1 MTRNLRNR
9 RDSDDKRSDAED
21 TNNANVGYE
30 TQIKDENGIIHTTSR
45 SLRKIN
51 YAEIE
56 KVLDFLEDDQVMDAD
71 QNQAKH
77 ETPVKA
83 ESNEYN
89 ESSLNGD
96 EDGGDDDVVLPYK
109 NTRVDDELPSER
121 NLRKRKIHD
130 PEEEDESFHEE
141 DVDDDEEEE
150 EADAFEDEYLDEDA
164 RNNNRQR
171 RAADRKFI
179 VPDPDDDDEYDE
191 DGEEGGAISHSASSK
206 RLKRANSRRTRSSHH
221 PETPPPVRRELR
233 SRTRHSRTSN
243 EENDG
248 DNEHNRNEA
257 LTLADEIREL
267 QEDSPVKEK
276 RFLRER
282 TKPVNYKLPP
292 PLTAT
297 SAEEFMNRNNNALS
311 FHNPSPARRGRGGWN
326 ASQNSGPTRRLF
338 PTGGPFGGNDVTTI
352 FGKNTNFYN
361 QVPSAY
367 NNDNNN
373 NKLIL
378 DSDSS
383 DDEILPLG
391 ATPKVKKVDAQKKK
405 KKKPEIADLDPLG
418 VDMNINFDDI
428 GGLDNYIDQL
438 KEMVALPLLYP
449 ELYQNFNITP
459 PRGVL
464 FHGPPGTGKTLMAR
478 ALAASCSSDE
488 RKITFFM
495 RKGADILSKWVG
507 EAERQLRLLFEE
519 AKKQQP
525 SIIFFDEI
533 DGLAPV
539 RSSKQEQ
546 IHASIVSTLLAL
558 MDGMD
563 NRGQVIVIGA
573 TNRPDAVDPA
583 LRRPGRFDREF
594 YFPLPDV
601 KARSKILQIQTKKW
615 TSPLSIEFIN
625 KLAILTKGYGG
636 ADLRSLCTEAA
647 LISIQRNFPQIYRS
661 NDKLLVDPSK
671 IKVKVNDFMLALK
684 KIVPSSARS
693 TGSSPQPLPELIKPL
708 LVDQVNNL
716 KEKLDYILK
725 KDDSDFQKT
734 TSLLQDFIDY
744 EEYSEE
750 EEEDEDDYKGFEG
763 ASKFR
768 SYEFFDSMAE
778 SQICKPRL
786 LINGPKGNGQQYV
799 GAALLNYLEDFNVQ
813 NLDLASLVSES
824 SRTIEAAVVQS
835 FMEAKKRQPSVVFI
849 PNMDIWINTIPENV
863 ILVLSGLFRSLQSNE
878 MVLLLCLAED
888 LNISEIKDGI
898 LSDFA
903 FDRNIFH
910 LNKPSIQNIM
920 AYYSNLIELLKTKP
934 SDIPMKRKRV
944 KPLPELPKVISNA
957 TLTNFDEN
965 GEPLSE
971 NEVLRRKLKTFQ
983 HQDMRSKNVLKI
995 KLSGLMDLFKN
1006 RYKRFRKPPIDDAFL
1021 VHLFEP
1027 DTNADPSWQPAY
1039 IKDMDMILEISTGR
1053 RFFNMDLDIV
1063 EERLWNGYYSEPK
1076 QFLKDIELI
1085 YRDANTIGD
1094 RERVIKASE
1103 MFANAQMGIEEI
1115 STPDFIQECK
1125 ATRQRDLERQELF
1138 LKDEENRVAIDLE
1151 AQQEEQQDILPQP
1164 EVDVNEVGEFGVAA
1178 GNQLQA
1184 QLQATAN
1191 TNSIVSN
1198 GEVPAPIDTEI
1209 YKKHEAILTPSTV
1222 GTGEVLTPKD
1232 GGAHEQRPS
1241 ESLQSSCIIHEQ
1253 INDDKQT
1260 VAPLNQSDPLLLSEA
1275 KDGPSESAF
1284 KTSEIK
1290 QVTESL
1296 PINNS
1301 TCIGAELLHK
1311 GEKTGEQD
1319 ATTITKEV
1327 GKPQRKKKDS
1337 RDVILSSEQLKE
1349 ISERLIEHCKNF
1361 TVSQLE
1367 DVHSSIAKII
1377 WRNRSVWDKTDAVAD
1392 ILKFLSE

>member
-1 MTRNLRNR
+1 MARNLRNR
-9 RDSDDKRSDAED
+9 RGSDVED
-21 TNNANVGYE
+21 TNNAKIEYE

-56 KVLDFLEDDQVMDAD
+56 KVFDFLEDDQVMDN
-71 QNQAKH
+71 NQSEVKD
-77 ETPVKA
+77 ETPVEVTSDEHRDNNDKA
-83 ESNEYN
+83 D
-89 ESSLNGD
+89 D
-96 EDGGDDDVVLPYK
+96 EDDDDVVLPHK
-109 NTRVDDELPSER
+109 TSRINEEFTNER
-121 NLRKRKIHD
+121 NSRKRKAHD
-130 PEEEDESFHEE
+130 PEEDDESFHEE
-141 DVDDDEEEE
+141 DVDDEEEEE
-150 EADAFEDEYLDEDA
+150 EADEFEDEYLDEDSKY
-164 RNNNRQR
+164 NNRRR
-171 RAADRKFI
+171 RAADRKFV
-179 VPDPDDDDEYDE
+179 VPDPDDDEEYDE
-191 DGEEGGAISHSASSK
+191 DDEEGDRISHSASSK
-206 RLKRANSRRTRSSHH
+206 RMKRASSRRTRSSRH

-243 EENDG
+243 EENEDE
-248 DNEHNRNEA
+248 NENNRNEA

-267 QEDSPVKEK
+267 QEDSPIREK

-292 PLTAT
+292 PLTA
-297 SAEEFMNRNNNALS
+297 SNAEEFMDKNSNTLS

-361 QVPSAY
+361 QIPSAF
-367 NNDNNN
+367 NDNSN

-391 ATPKVKKVDAQKKK
+391 VTPKIKKVDAQKKK

-418 VDMNINFDDI
+418 VDMNVNFDDI

-478 ALAASCSSDE
+478 ALAASCSSNE

-519 AKKQQP
+519 AKKHQP

-601 KARSKILQIQTKKW
+601 KARFKILQIQTKRW
-615 TSPLSIEFIN
+615 SSPLSADFID
-625 KLAILTKGYGG
+625 KLAFLTKGYGG

-647 LISIQRNFPQIYRS
+647 LISIQRSFPQIYRS

-671 IKVKVNDFMLALK
+671 IKVKVSDFMLALK

-708 LVDQVNNL
+708 LSDQVNDL
-716 KEKLDYILK
+716 KSKLNYMLNMNDTAIHRN
-725 KDDSDFQKT
+725 
-734 TSLLQDFIDY
+734 TSLLQNFIDY
-744 EEYSEE
+744 EEISEE
-750 EEEDEDDYKGFEG
+750 EEEEEKYDGNDDTT
-763 ASKFR
+763 SFR
-768 SYEFFDSMAE
+768 SYEFFQSMAE

-799 GAALLNYLEDFNVQ
+799 GAAILNYLEEFNVQ

-835 FMEAKKRQPSVVFI
+835 FMEAKKRQPSVIFI
-849 PNMDIWINTIPENV
+849 PNLDIWINTVPTNV

-878 MVLLLCLAED
+878 KILLLCLAED
-888 LNISEIKDGI
+888 LDISEAGNGI

-903 FDRNIFH
+903 FDKNTFQLH
-910 LNKPSIQNIM
+910 KPSEKNITK
-920 AYYSNLIELLKTKP
+920 YFSNLIELLKTKP
-934 SDIPMKRKRV
+934 SKIPMKKRRV
-944 KPLPELPKVISNA
+944 KPLPELQKVSLNS
-957 TLTNFDEN
+957 TSTNFDEN
-965 GEPLSE
+965 GKPLSKK
-971 NEVLRRKLKTFQ
+971 EVLRRKLKSFQ
-983 HQDMRSKNVLKI
+983 HQDMRLKNVLKI

-1027 DTNADPSWQPAY
+1027 ETNNDPNWQPAY
-1039 IKDMDMILEISTGR
+1039 TKDENMILEVSTGR

-1138 LKDEENRVAIDLE
+1138 LEDEEKRTAIELE
-1151 AQQEEQQDILPQP
+1151 SQQQEQQSILQEPDSKDDQ
-1164 EVDVNEVGEFGVAA
+1164 VNEFGVGA

-1184 QLQATAN
+1184 QLQTAIG
-1191 TNSIVSN
+1191 TTPIVNNNRVSDL
-1198 GEVPAPIDTEI
+1198 IDTDL
-1209 YKKHEAILTPSTV
+1209 YKKEKFTTVPSAIGKEESLTS
-1222 GTGEVLTPKD
+1222 ED
-1232 GGAHEQRPS
+1232 GGAHEECSTELIQPS
-1241 ESLQSSCIIHEQ
+1241 YISEVVT
-1253 INDDKQT
+1253 NDDKKAGKEGKEKDASLQT
-1260 VAPLNQSDPLLLSEA
+1260 HVIKENFGEA
-1275 KDGPSESAF
+1275 EANVNNID
-1284 KTSEIK
+1284 
-1290 QVTESL
+1290 QVTGISL
-1296 PINNS
+1296 VNKPTTETSNSLHEKEEEREPSAIPKEAVNPAKEKKSDQEIILTPEQIKRIS
-1301 TCIGAELLHK
+1301 TC
-1311 GEKTGEQD
+1311 
-1319 ATTITKEV
+1319 
-1327 GKPQRKKKDS
+1327 
-1337 RDVILSSEQLKE
+1337 
-1349 ISERLIEHCKNF
+1349 LIERCKNF

-1367 DVHSSIAKII
+1367 DVYSSVAKII
-1377 WRNRSVWDKTDAVAD
+1377 WKSRSIWDKTETVSE
-1392 ILKFLSE
+1392 IVKFLSE

>member
-9 RDSDDKRSDAED
+9 RGSDAED
-21 TNNANVGYE
+21 TSNAKIGYE

-56 KVLDFLEDDQVMDAD
+56 KVFDFLEDDQAMDDD
-71 QNQAKH
+71 QNEVKD
-77 ETPVKA
+77 EVPVEVA
-83 ESNEYN
+83 SNEHHEN
-89 ESSLNGD
+89 NHSDD
-96 EDGGDDDVVLPYK
+96 EDDDDVVLPHK
-109 NTRVDDELPSER
+109 NSRLNEEIPSER
-121 NLRKRKIHD
+121 NLRKRKAHD
-130 PEEEDESFHEE
+130 PEEDDESFHEE

-150 EADAFEDEYLDEDA
+150 EADGLEDEYLDEDS
-164 RNNNRQR
+164 RNDSHRR
-171 RAADRKFI
+171 RAADRKFV
-179 VPDPDDDDEYDE
+179 VPDPDEDDEYDE
-191 DGEEGGAISHSASSK
+191 GDEEGDRISHSASSK
-206 RLKRANSRRTRSSHH
+206 RLKRESSRRTRSSRH
-221 PETPPPVRRELR
+221 PETPPPVRRALR
-233 SRTRHSRTSN
+233 SRTRNSGTSN
-243 EENDG
+243 EENYAE
-248 DNEHNRNEA
+248 NEHIRNEA

-267 QEDSPVKEK
+267 QEDSPIKEK

-297 SAEEFMNRNNNALS
+297 SAEDFMDRNKNALS

-361 QVPSAY
+361 QVPSAF
-367 NNDNNN
+367 NNNNN

-391 ATPKVKKVDAQKKK
+391 ATPKMKKENAAKKR

-519 AKKQQP
+519 AKKHQP
-525 SIIFFDEI
+525 SVIFFDEI

-615 TSPLSIEFIN
+615 SSPLSVNFVD

-661 NDKLLVDPSK
+661 SDKLLVDPSK
-671 IKVKVNDFMLALK
+671 IKVKVSDFMLALK

-693 TGSSPQPLPELIKPL
+693 TGNSPQPLPELIKPL
-708 LVDQVNNL
+708 LLNEV
-716 KEKLDYILK
+716 KTLK
-725 KDDSDFQKT
+725 KKLYYMLKMDDTDFQAT
-734 TSLLQDFIDY
+734 TSSLQDFIDY
-744 EEYSEE
+744 EEYSGED
-750 EEEDEDDYKGFEG
+750 EEEDKYEENKGL
-763 ASKFR
+763 SKFK
-768 SYEFFDSMAE
+768 SYEFFESMAE

-786 LINGPKGNGQQYV
+786 LVNGPKGNGQQYV
-799 GAALLNYLEDFNVQ
+799 GAAILNYLEDFNIQ

-849 PNMDIWINTIPENV
+849 PNLDIWINTIPENV
-863 ILVLSGLFRSLQSNE
+863 VLILSGLFRSLQSNE
-878 MVLLLCLAED
+878 KVLLLCLAENLD
-888 LNISEIKDGI
+888 ISEVENGI
-898 LSDFA
+898 LSDFD
-903 FDRNIFH
+903 FGKNFFQ
-910 LNKPSIQNIM
+910 LNKPSIENIKE
-920 AYYSNLIELLKTKP
+920 YFSNLIELLRTKP
-934 SDIPMKRKRV
+934 SNIPTKRKRS
-944 KPLPELPKVISNA
+944 KPLPELPKVVSSS
-957 TLTNFDEN
+957 TPTNFDEN
-965 GEPLSE
+965 GEPLSKE
-971 NEVLRRKLKTFQ
+971 ELLRRKLKSFQ
-983 HQDMRSKNVLKI
+983 HQDMRLKNVLKI

-1027 DTNADPSWQPAY
+1027 ETNNDPNWQPAY
-1039 IKDMDMILEISTGR
+1039 TKDKDMILEVSTGR

-1085 YRDANTIGD
+1085 YRDANSIGD

-1138 LKDEENRVAIDLE
+1138 LQDEERGVTVDSEN
-1151 AQQEEQQDILPQP
+1151 QQEGQQNIPLQSGS
-1164 EVDVNEVGEFGVAA
+1164 EANQLNEFGVAA

-1184 QLQATAN
+1184 QLQVTTNAT
-1191 TNSIVSN
+1191 TVVNS
-1198 GEVPAPIDTEI
+1198 GEVPAPIDTNI
-1209 YKKHEAILTPSTV
+1209 YKTQETTPVHSTIDRA
-1222 GTGEVLTPKD
+1222 ESLTPKD
-1232 GGAHEQRPS
+1232 SGALEECPT
-1241 ESLQSSCIIHEQ
+1241 ETIQSSYISNVYTNGDEQ
-1253 INDDKQT
+1253 SGKRPEESGF
-1260 VAPLNQSDPLLLSEA
+1260 PLKSLVKNNISE
-1275 KDGPSESAF
+1275 KKPGTYD
-1284 KTSEIK
+1284 TK
-1290 QVTESL
+1290 QVAKIL
-1296 PINNS
+1296 S
-1301 TCIGAELLHK
+1301 TNDSILGVQSVS
-1311 GEKTGEQD
+1311 TGEEASQRD
-1319 ATTITKEV
+1319 GMSKEV
-1327 GKPQRKKKDS
+1327 VKLPQKEKDN
-1337 RDVILSSEQLKE
+1337 RDVILTSEQIKKICACLV
-1349 ISERLIEHCKNF
+1349 EHCVNF

-1367 DVHSSIAKII
+1367 DVYSTVARII
-1377 WRNRSVWDKTDAVAD
+1377 WKNKSAWDKTKTVDE
-1392 ILKFLSE
+1392 IMKFLSE

>member
-1 MTRNLRNR
+1 MARNLRNR
-9 RDSDDKRSDAED
+9 RGSDVEDAS
-21 TNNANVGYE
+21 NAKVGYE
-30 TQIKDENGIIHTTSR
+30 TQIKDENGIIHTTTR

-56 KVLDFLEDDQVMDAD
+56 KVFDFLEDDQVMDKD
-71 QNQAKH
+71 
-77 ETPVKA
+77 ETPVEVTSDEHHNNNQK
-83 ESNEYN
+83 
-89 ESSLNGD
+89 GD
-96 EDGGDDDVVLPYK
+96 DEDDDVDLVSPHE
-109 NTRVDDELPSER
+109 NARTNEELTNER
-121 NLRKRKIHD
+121 NLRKRKAHD
-130 PEEEDESFHEE
+130 PEEDDESFHEE

-150 EADAFEDEYLDEDA
+150 EADEFEDEYLDEDSKD
-164 RNNNRQR
+164 NNRRR
-171 RAADRKFI
+171 RAADRKFV
-179 VPDPDDDDEYDE
+179 VPDPDDDEEYDE
-191 DGEEGGAISHSASSK
+191 DDEEGDRISHSASSK
-206 RLKRANSRRTRSSHH
+206 RLKRANSRRTRSSRH
-221 PETPPPVRRELR
+221 PETPPPVRRALR

-243 EENDG
+243 EENDDEN
-248 DNEHNRNEA
+248 DNNRNEA

-267 QEDSPVKEK
+267 QEDSPIREK

-292 PLTAT
+292 PLTA
-297 SAEEFMNRNNNALS
+297 SNAEEFIDKNNNALS

-361 QVPSAY
+361 QVPSAFS
-367 NNDNNN
+367 DNNN

-391 ATPKVKKVDAQKKK
+391 VTPKTKKENTQKKK

-418 VDMNINFDDI
+418 VDMNVNFDDI

-519 AKKQQP
+519 AKKHQP

-601 KARSKILQIQTKKW
+601 KARFKILQIQTRKW
-615 TSPLSIEFIN
+615 SSPLSTNFID
-625 KLAILTKGYGG
+625 KLAFLTKGYGG

-647 LISIQRNFPQIYRS
+647 LISIQRSFPQIYRS

-671 IKVKVNDFMLALK
+671 IKVKVSDFMLALK

-708 LVDQVNNL
+708 LADQLNNL
-716 KEKLDYILK
+716 KNKLDYMLNI
-725 KDDSDFQKT
+725 KDTTFQRN
-734 TSLLQDFIDY
+734 TSLLQNFIDY
-744 EEYSEE
+744 EEYSGEE
-750 EEEDEDDYKGFEG
+750 EEHDKYGGNEDT
-763 ASKFR
+763 SSFR
-768 SYEFFDSMAE
+768 SYEFFESMAE

-799 GAALLNYLEDFNVQ
+799 GAAILNYLEEFNVQ

-849 PNMDIWINTIPENV
+849 PNLDIWINTIPENV

-878 MVLLLCLAED
+878 KILLLCLAENLD
-888 LNISEIKDGI
+888 ISEVKNGI

-903 FDRNIFH
+903 FDKNIFQLH
-910 LNKPSIQNIM
+910 KPSKENITR
-920 AYYSNLIELLKTKP
+920 YFSNLIELLKTKP
-934 SDIPMKRKRV
+934 SDIPMKKRRV
-944 KPLPELPKVISNA
+944 KPLPELQKVTSNA
-957 TLTNFDEN
+957 APTNFDEN

-971 NEVLRRKLKTFQ
+971 KVVLRRKLKSFQ
-983 HQDMRSKNVLKI
+983 HQDMRLKNVLKI

-1027 DTNADPSWQPAY
+1027 ETNNDPNWQPAY
-1039 IKDMDMILEISTGR
+1039 IKDENMILEVSTGR
-1053 RFFNMDLDIV
+1053 KFFNMDLDIV

-1138 LKDEENRVAIDLE
+1138 LEDEEKRAAMELEAKEQNQENILQEPDLE
-1151 AQQEEQQDILPQP
+1151 DNKA
-1164 EVDVNEVGEFGVAA
+1164 NEFGVAA

-1184 QLQATAN
+1184 QLQTTINTASIVNNSEVPQPIDTNLYKKEIPAAIPSAVDKEKAVIPEDSGANEEYTTELIQATCTSEITTDDDERARKVPKENEDSLQTQVTEENFSKIDAN
-1191 TNSIVSN
+1191 TNNINHVKEIPSVNKPNSLHETVEKRERSPIPK
-1198 GEVPAPIDTEI
+1198 EVVEPEQG
-1209 YKKHEAILTPSTV
+1209 KKSDKELILTP
-1222 GTGEVLTPKD
+1222 
-1232 GGAHEQRPS
+1232 
-1241 ESLQSSCIIHEQ
+1241 EQ
-1253 INDDKQT
+1253 IKK
-1260 VAPLNQSDPLLLSEA
+1260 V
-1275 KDGPSESAF
+1275 SA
-1284 KTSEIK
+1284 
-1290 QVTESL
+1290 
-1296 PINNS
+1296 
-1301 TCIGAELLHK
+1301 C
-1311 GEKTGEQD
+1311 
-1319 ATTITKEV
+1319 
-1327 GKPQRKKKDS
+1327 
-1337 RDVILSSEQLKE
+1337 
-1349 ISERLIEHCKNF
+1349 LIEHCQNF

-1367 DVHSSIAKII
+1367 DVHSSVAKII
-1377 WRNRSVWDKTDAVAD
+1377 WKSKSAWDKTGTVDE
-1392 ILKFLSE
+1392 IIKFLSE